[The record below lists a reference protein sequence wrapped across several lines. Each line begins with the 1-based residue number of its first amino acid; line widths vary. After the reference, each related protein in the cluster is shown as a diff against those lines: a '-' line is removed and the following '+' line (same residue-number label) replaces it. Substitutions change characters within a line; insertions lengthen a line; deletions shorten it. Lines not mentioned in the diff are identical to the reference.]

1 MSEKKQKRKPDER
14 IVKESNHLAGKMFY
28 VMCALLAVS
37 LVVKCWFDLPWYV
50 YALEIVSLTAGV
62 VCFLFK
68 EINYGIL
75 FVKEKDAALTELHD
89 ASLTKAMM
97 VQFWLMTIG
106 ECIPILLCAYI
117 EELLPYF
124 WWFASYMLILLP
136 ISLVITVYSLKKGW
150 LVWGSKKQ
158 EKTGKKNFAVRVAI
172 GGLIYGL
179 LMELFNGFGHVYH
192 DGAFHPEG
200 LWWIVGM
207 GAAWGI
213 LFYFAMLAVIK
224 VSEKRANKRL
234 QEAELEQKS
243 EEMVLNEE

>member
-136 ISLVITVYSLKKGW
+136 VSLVITVYSLKKGW

-172 GGLIYGL
+172 GALAYGV
-179 LMELFNGFGHVYH
+179 LMEMFDGFKHVYH
-192 DGAFHPEG
+192 DGAFHAEG
-200 LWWIVGM
+200 LLRVVGM
-207 GAAWGI
+207 AACWGI

-234 QEAELEQKS
+234 QEAEVEQKS

>member
-1 MSEKKQKRKPDER
+1 
-14 IVKESNHLAGKMFY
+14 
-28 VMCALLAVS
+28 MCVLLAVS
-37 LVVKCWFDLPWYV
+37 LVVKCLFNLPWYV

-89 ASLTKAMM
+89 AALTKAMM

-117 EELLPYF
+117 EPLLPYF

-136 ISLVITVYSLKKGW
+136 VCFIITIYSLKKGW

-158 EKTGKKNFAVRVAI
+158 EKTGKKHFAVRVAI
-172 GGLIYGL
+172 GGLVYGL
-179 LMELFNGFGHVYH
+179 LMEMFNGFEHVYH

-213 LFYFAMLAVIK
+213 LFYFAMLGVIK

-234 QEAELEQKS
+234 QEAELEQKN

>member
-14 IVKESNHLAGKMFY
+14 IIKESNHLAGKMFY
-28 VMCALLAVS
+28 VMCVLLAVS
-37 LVVKCWFDLPWYV
+37 LVVKCLFNLPWYV

-89 ASLTKAMM
+89 TALAKAMM

-117 EELLPYF
+117 EPLLPYF

-136 ISLVITVYSLKKGW
+136 VCLIITIYSLKRGW

-158 EKTGKKNFAVRVAI
+158 EKTGKKHFAVRVAI
-172 GGLIYGL
+172 GGLVYGL
-179 LMELFNGFGHVYH
+179 LMELFNGFEHVYH

-224 VSEKRANKRL
+224 VSEKRADKRL
-234 QEAELEQKS
+234 QEADSEKN
-243 EEMVLNEE
+243 EEMVVNEK